1 MCCTTKSGWTDT
13 SNECDGTFGGSNYH
27 ECALKP
33 GNIYSSLNCVNS
45 LQFIFIYL
53 IIYTDLFPL
62 YSVRFVRNAF
72 QKYVSY

>member
-33 GNIYSSLNCVNS
+33 GNISSSLNCIDL
-45 LQFIFIYL
+45 LQVFNLEIV
-53 IIYTDLFPL
+53 T
-62 YSVRFVRNAF
+62 
-72 QKYVSY
+72 KYRKIL